1 VYLLHMESM
10 DLVKVQRAQGA
21 MLPRRFDAHLRS
33 SGLLPEGAAITI
45 ALSGGLDSAVLLDLL
60 AALHER
66 WNWALSAAHFDH
78 RMRADSE
85 SDADQVKALCERMGV
100 PCRVGRS
107 PVAPRSEAEAR
118 DLRYA
123 FLSRARDQWGGGWL
137 VTAHQADDQAET
149 VLFRLIRGSG
159 LAGLAGIPAH
169 RPPGVVRPL
178 LPFWRAEI
186 EDYARA
192 RGLTYLSDP
201 TNLDLS
207 FARNRIRHEL
217 IPSIEAKDIPD
228 FRRQLLRL
236 ADLAGRAARVI
247 ERTSEIAVRELILE
261 ATEAR
266 IVVARK
272 GFLAYDTTARA
283 HLLRL
288 LAARVSSPP
297 GRVGTRVA
305 LEFINTCASGRGID
319 LAGGMVI
326 RREFDRF
333 VIERRPSGEMP
344 ADEDLLLSDSRGD
357 GDVKIAG
364 TSWRVRWALG
374 ALEGDTGCGEEVACF
389 DPSELRFP
397 LTVRSWRPGD
407 RIRLPAGTRKLKKV
421 FVDRKVGRS
430 ERLNRPLLTD
440 GNGVLWVVGLVRGI
454 QVADRGRADVFS
466 VGIRRER

>member
-1 VYLLHMESM
+1 MKSV
-10 DLVKVQRAQGA
+10 DLAEVRRAPGG
-21 MLPRRFDAHLRS
+21 MLPGRLDVHLRS
-33 SGLLPEGAAITI
+33 SGLLPEAEAITI

-60 AALHER
+60 VGLRER
-66 WNWALSAAHFDH
+66 WNWSLSAAHFDH
-78 RMRADSE
+78 RMRAESG
-85 SDADQVKALCERMGV
+85 SDADWVKALCDRMGV

-107 PVAPRSEAEAR
+107 PVVPRSEAEAR

-123 FLSRARDQWGGGWL
+123 FLSRARDARGGGWL

-149 VLFRLIRGSG
+149 VLFRMIRGSG
-159 LAGLAGIPAH
+159 LTGLAGIPAR

-192 RGLTYLSDP
+192 RGLAYLSDP
-201 TNLDLS
+201 TNLDIS
-207 FARNRIRHEL
+207 FARNRIRHVL
-217 IPSIEAKDIPD
+217 IPGIEAKGRPD

-236 ADLAGRAARVI
+236 SDLAGRAARVI
-247 ERTSEIAVRELILE
+247 DRTSESAVEELILE
-261 ATEAR
+261 ASETR

-272 GFLAYDTTARA
+272 GFLAYDTSARA

-288 LAARVSSPP
+288 LAARVGSPP
-297 GRVGTRVA
+297 GRAGTRVA
-305 LEFINTCASGRGID
+305 LEFINTCASGRSID

-333 VIERRPSGEMP
+333 VFERRSSGEVL
-344 ADEDLLLSDSRGD
+344 ADEDLLLSDSRGE
-357 GDVKIAG
+357 GDVKIADV
-364 TSWRVRWALG
+364 SWRVRWALG
-374 ALEGDTGCGEEVACF
+374 ALDGDTGCGEEVACF
-389 DPSELRFP
+389 DPSELLFP
-397 LTVRSWRPGD
+397 LTVRGWRPGD

-440 GNGVLWVVGLVRGI
+440 GNGVLWVVGLVCGI
-454 QVADRGRADVFS
+454 QAADRERAGVFS
-466 VGIRRER
+466 VGIRREE